1 MAGERAEA
9 RPGRRT
15 GTCALACWPLLGLF
29 ALAQTWSLACR
40 AAAAQNL
47 RAAQARREARH
58 ALLEAGVVQRPG
70 GFEDPV
76 PLRHVDSRAAAAVWV
91 AGLSFLLPA
100 MLLLCVQCLER
111 TRTAIGASVLAHF
124 ALRGACLAAPAAL
137 LAQGLAQST
146 AKRIAAAPAAPAAPS
161 PAAWL
166 VTALLAAVTEEL
178 AKLLALLLCTD
189 VFLAGAVAGGAP
201 DEEADGPSTA
211 CRTEV
216 ASPQALTLAGVAVG
230 LGFMAVENAEYAA
243 GEAALGGE
251 IGRPTSIWA
260 MGLLRILCNLH
271 WILAGISASR
281 VALYIAAPSRGAGA
295 CLAWPGAVAAAVWP
309 AVCFH
314 AIWDFTI
321 QAVARQGG
329 PLARGL
335 SAPLAI
341 CIMCALGGYY
351 ASLLMLLWQTWP
363 ATCTGVE
370 QDMSERQG
378 GGWLL
383 GPDSESDVEAPL
395 CGHPS
400 E

>member
-230 LGFMAVENAEYAA
+230 LGF
-243 GEAALGGE
+243 L
-251 IGRPTSIWA
+251 GRPSVRCGRGSSWWRDWA
-260 MGLLRILCNLH
+260 AYLNLGNGASTHLVQLALDSRGDQRFSSGSLHCSTLERCGRLLGLAWGRRGGRMASSLLPRYLGLHDPSRRTPGRPARPRSLRTIGNLHHVRLGRLLRVLAHVVMANVASNMH
-271 WILAGISASR
+271 WS
-281 VALYIAAPSRGAGA
+281 
-295 CLAWPGAVAAAVWP
+295 
-309 AVCFH
+309 
-314 AIWDFTI
+314 
-321 QAVARQGG
+321 
-329 PLARGL
+329 
-335 SAPLAI
+335 
-341 CIMCALGGYY
+341 
-351 ASLLMLLWQTWP
+351 
-363 ATCTGVE
+363 
-370 QDMSERQG
+370 
-378 GGWLL
+378 
-383 GPDSESDVEAPL
+383 
-395 CGHPS
+395 
-400 E
+400 